1 MDNLM
6 IAQVGNGFVGNA
18 LHKSFKE
25 KGIETKIKHSVL
37 MNNQPAYD
45 YLPKFDLP
53 VADRSVNRI
62 LSLTIH
68 EKLSQEDL

>member
-1 MDNLM
+1 
-6 IAQVGNGFVGNA
+6 
-18 LHKSFKE
+18 
-25 KGIETKIKHSVL
+25 

-62 LSLTIH
+62 LSLPIH
-68 EKLSQEDL
+68 EKLSQEDLEYIVQSVKEFYDGN